1 VKNNAPLKW
10 RSYGR
15 TQIFKTNALPAQAS
29 YVLAAILFI
38 AYSPLTLAQSGAAAI
53 EPSIPYVIQPKD
65 KLLLLGPRLLNT
77 GDWVELARFN
87 GLKPPYALIPGKTLN
102 IPLRLIGSA
111 PSTAKVI
118 SASGDVQV
126 QGLAAATGT
135 MVAEGGKFQTGANS
149 SAVLELADGSRVT
162 VLPNTLAE
170 LVTSRGYATRD
181 AAVSASSTWFSG
193 LIRLVQGGLDTA
205 ATKGARRATPLQIQT
220 PTSLVGVRGTQFRVA
235 FDDPANNSARTE
247 VVEGKVRAD
256 NTAQQSGADLPKGTG
271 AVVKPLEKDV
281 KVVKLLPAPDLAGI
295 PAVVIRQQGGWPMP
309 VLSGSSGYRVQVAS
323 DEKFE
328 QIVRDLKVTTA
339 TADLATLANGNWF
352 ARVRGIDGQ
361 GLEGFDAFKTLTVKD
376 IQWRVSYSALSF
388 ENGQSVLNWTGLLDG
403 RVMTGSA
410 GVTGYSATVARDRAL
425 TQVVSTAEAAGER
438 LVLGELKP
446 GAYFIQLRN
455 RTAAGGTLDSEL
467 YRFDVPNGW
476 GESSFRLNGVLE
488 PVR

>member
-1 VKNNAPLKW
+1 M
-10 RSYGR
+10 
-15 TQIFKTNALPAQAS
+15 
-29 YVLAAILFI
+29 
-38 AYSPLTLAQSGAAAI
+38 
-53 EPSIPYVIQPKD
+53 
-65 KLLLLGPRLLNT
+65 LLLGPRLLNN
-77 GDWVELARFN
+77 GSDWVELARFN
-87 GLKPPYALIPGKTLN
+87 GLKSPYKLVPGKILN
-102 IPLRLIGSA
+102 IPLRMISST

-126 QGLAAATGT
+126 QGAPATTGAT
-135 MVAEGGKFQTGANS
+135 VGEGGKFQTGANS

-170 LVTSRGYATRD
+170 LVTSRGYATRN

-205 ATKGARRATPLQIQT
+205 ATQGARRATPLQIQT

-235 FDDPANNSARTE
+235 YEDPASDSARTE

-256 NTAQQSGADLPKGTG
+256 NPAQQSGADLPKGTG
-271 AVVKPLEKDV
+271 AVVKPTEKDV
-281 KVVKLLPAPDLAGI
+281 KVVKLLPAPDLA
-295 PAVVIRQQGGWPMP
+295 ASSSVVIRQQGGWPMP

-328 QIVRDLKVTTA
+328 KIVRDLKVTTA
-339 TADLATLANGNWF
+339 SADLATLPNGNWF

-403 RVMTGSA
+403 RPMSASTGN
-410 GVTGYSATVARDRAL
+410 TGYSALVARDRAL
-425 TQVVSTAEAAGER
+425 TQVVVTADGER
-438 LVLGELKP
+438 ERVALGELKP
-446 GAYFIQLRN
+446 GAYFIQLRSKQ
-455 RTAAGGTLDSEL
+455 AQGGTLDSEP
-467 YRFDVPNGW
+467 YRFDIPAGW
-476 GESSFRLNGVLE
+476 GESVFRLNGVLE
-488 PVR
+488 PAR